1 MNAGTHSNYEWST
14 GATTATLEVTTSG
27 TYSVEV
33 ENAARCTASDAI
45 TVTVESCLGVETL
58 TQVVTVYPNPA
69 SNELQ
74 VQLATSEQ
82 VTIRVYYMHGKHVLT
97 QTANAISTLNLE
109 PWSNGSY
116 ILEVETTQGI
126 VRTRFVKK

>member
-1 MNAGTHSNYEWST
+1 LNAGTHSNYEWST
-14 GATTATLEVTTSG
+14 GATTSTLEVTTSG

-33 ENAARCTASDAI
+33 ENAAGCTASDAI

-82 VTIRVYYMHGKHVLT
+82 VTIRVYDMQGKHVLT
-97 QTANAISTLNLE
+97 QTANATSTLNLE
-109 PWSNGSY
+109 SWSNGSY